1 MIKREET
8 TISGPPGTTCRSS
21 ADFENAGVGIV
32 INSVLMPSLR
42 DIKQINGRIIVATFE
57 AQGSPVSFICAY
69 APHSGHNIEEKEGF
83 YDQLSNEISQLK
95 GCFYVGGDFNARIH
109 YVRDSDKDVCGPNI
123 VGRGMQYLY
132 NMNEATKENRAL
144 FLGFCKSHN
153 LLICN
158 SQFSK
163 PPDKLVT
170 YKEKVPT
177 DNDSRFNGPPYDAV
191 KSAQIDYWLCG
202 VMEKRTVLDTQ
213 GRLDIH
219 FDSDHFP
226 LECYVVIN
234 IRVPQEDVNSQAIK
248 YAKPDPHNWATSN
261 QKVRSLLEGKSWDLE
276 SCTNA
281 LIEAAASSLQR
292 ESPQKKRKVHSTK

>member
-1 MIKREET
+1 
-8 TISGPPGTTCRSS
+8 
-21 ADFENAGVGIV
+21 
-32 INSVLMPSLR
+32 
-42 DIKQINGRIIVATFE
+42 
-57 AQGSPVSFICAY
+57 
-69 APHSGHNIEEKEGF
+69 
-83 YDQLSNEISQLK
+83 
-95 GCFYVGGDFNARIH
+95 
-109 YVRDSDKDVCGPNI
+109 
-123 VGRGMQYLY
+123 MQYLY
-132 NMNEATKENRAL
+132 NMNEATRENRAL

-191 KSAQIDYWLCG
+191 KYAQIDYWLCG

-248 YAKPDPHNWATSN
+248 YAKPDPHHWATSN

-292 ESPQKKRKVHSTK
+292 ESPQKKRKVHPTK